1 MGDRETI
8 EVLCRLQDT
17 YKRCLLDSK
26 DEEDIQKFREIGEC
40 IQSQLNHLYIN

>member
-8 EVLCRLQDT
+8 EVLCRLQDL

-26 DEEDIQKFREIGEC
+26 DEEDIQKFRELGED
-40 IQSQLNHLYIN
+40 IQLQLNHLYVN